1 MPLLPECST
10 IEASVPGPLDP
21 LFNPRYRGQLVR
33 RFVLYGVVAA
43 AIDVVGLV
51 LSVLIALARGSVG
64 LLGFAPAIVI
74 ISAIVVFVVFWVL
87 PVPALL
93 GEWHRLLTFRAP
105 LAAPTLSYIQQALDR
120 HHTPYDSLDPRPIT
134 PPGEGRKLYLE
145 LRRGLFAGYISS
157 FAHGDDLYIGWTFW
171 IYVSPLRAL
180 MMRLGR
186 KVQDYT
192 GRGNDIYQTLRFEST
207 QATINAIAAC
217 TIEGVEFAAGGPG
230 SPTDEAPPASPA
242 PGAAAPLRVSS
253 PA

>member
-1 MPLLPECST
+1 M
-10 IEASVPGPLDP
+10 PGPLDP
-21 LFNPRYRGQLVR
+21 LSNPRYRGQLVR
-33 RFVLYGVVAA
+33 RFVLYAVVAA
-43 AIDVVGLV
+43 AIDIVGVV
-51 LSVLIALARGSVG
+51 LSVLIALARGSAG

-93 GEWHRLLTFRAP
+93 GEWHRLLTFRGP
-105 LAAPTLSYIQQALDR
+105 LAGPTLSYIQHALDR
-120 HHTPYDSLDPRPIT
+120 HRTPCDSLDTRPIT
-134 PPGEGRKLYLE
+134 PPGEGRKAYLE

-157 FAHGDDLYIGWTFW
+157 FAHGDDLYLGWTFW
-171 IYVSPLRAL
+171 IYVSPWRAL

-217 TIEGVEFAAGGPG
+217 TIEGVEFAARGSGPPPG
-230 SPTDEAPPASPA
+230 EAPPGRPA
-242 PGAAAPLRVSS
+242 PGSAPPLRVSS
-253 PA
+253 RT